1 VRAAKHVSMRD
12 QIRDGAE
19 CALREAGRP
28 LHYRE
33 IAAAV
38 LPTRSLSNTASAKTL
53 NTSLH
58 DDDKSAR
65 FKRVCK
71 GTWALAH

>member
-1 VRAAKHVSMRD
+1 VRAAKYLSTRD

-38 LPTRSLSNTASAKTL
+38 LPTLSLSNTVSAKAL

-58 DDDKSAR
+58 DDTSAR
-65 FKRVCK
+65 FKRVGK

>member
-1 VRAAKHVSMRD
+1 MRD

-38 LPTRSLSNTASAKTL
+38 LPTLSLSHTVSAKAL
-53 NTSLH
+53 NTRLH
-58 DDDKSAR
+58 DDASAR
-65 FKRVCK
+65 FKRVGK
-71 GTWALAH
+71 ATWASAH